1 MTIRYN
7 KSKTKGD
14 KKHETE
20 NLQRR
25 WKSSGNKGGPR
36 RKQTTLFSGLSDGG
50 SAVIDVSSAVSFDF
64 DNPISPIE
72 AAYAA
77 VPKTPEELEALYL
90 PSKNNKPTK

>member
-1 MTIRYN
+1 MKLKIYN
-7 KSKTKGD
+7 EGGKVRVTKADLDGS
-14 KKHETE
+14 E
-20 NLQRR
+20 
-25 WKSSGNKGGPR
+25 
-36 RKQTTLFSGLSDGG
+36 TTLFSGLSDGG
-50 SAVIDVSSAVSFDF
+50 SAVIDVSSVVSFDF

>member
-1 MTIRYN
+1 MKLKIYN
-7 KSKTKGD
+7 EGGKVWVTKADLDGS
-14 KKHETE
+14 E
-20 NLQRR
+20 
-25 WKSSGNKGGPR
+25 
-36 RKQTTLFSGLSDGG
+36 TTLFSGLSDGG